1 MDNLEIRVHH
11 LDETTQWPTGPEE
24 IASPDRKPVGRAVA
38 LGAGLV
44 LAGALVGTVGVSVVQ
59 AATRNTAAT
68 TTQPPA
74 AAAQGGTGTQAVPP
88 GGGFGGPTGGRF
100 GGPQGGGVPGEQRI
114 TGTIASIG
122 TSSVS
127 VKTTSGTSTYGVD
140 GSTDIRRDGQTI
152 ALSSLTAGET
162 VLLHVLPTSS
172 GSAMYAERI
181 LAGTSFGRGGG
192 APPNGTAPN
201 GTTTTTETGRST

>member
-1 MDNLEIRVHH
+1 MDNLETRVHH

-38 LGAGLV
+38 VGAGLV
-44 LAGALVGTVGVSVVQ
+44 LAGALVGTVGVSLVQ

-74 AAAQGGTGTQAVPP
+74 AAAQGGAGTQAVPP
-88 GGGFGGPTGGRF
+88 GTQGGTGTQGVPPGAGFR
-100 GGPQGGGVPGEQRI
+100 GPQGGGVAGEQRI
-114 TGTIASIG
+114 TGTIAAIG

-127 VKTTSGTSTYGVD
+127 VKTASGTSTYAV
-140 GSTDIRRDGQTI
+140 DGQTD

-162 VLLHVLPTSS
+162 VLLHVFPASS

-201 GTTTTTETGRST
+201 GATTTTETGRST

>member
-1 MDNLEIRVHH
+1 MDNREIRVHH

-24 IASPDRKPVGRAVA
+24 IASPERKPVGRAVT

-44 LAGALVGTVGVSVVQ
+44 LAGALVGTGGVSLVQ
-59 AATRNTAAT
+59 AATRNTAAA

-74 AAAQGGTGTQAVPP
+74 VTQGGTGTQPVPP
-88 GGGFGGPTGGRF
+88 SGRF
-100 GGPQGGGVPGEQRI
+100 GGPQGGGVAGEQRI
-114 TGTIASIG
+114 TGTVASIG

-127 VKTTSGTSTYGVD
+127 VKTTSGTITYSVD

-162 VLLHVLPTSS
+162 VLLHVFPARS

-201 GTTTTTETGRST
+201 GTPTTTGTGRST